1 MVMVVESELTI
12 TAIVKASNWAGC
24 SLAIACTVE
33 ANDEDP
39 KHHEPKHLTAG
50 TSWRRSNR
58 IMAWSRG
65 HGAAIS
71 DSDGKDDDNDD
82 DDGSTKGRGGGA
94 VGELAKYAVPRLCAC
109 EERKRRRGKAM
120 AASEVVKIARTTRDS
135 AWHLFRR
142 HPISP
147 FLLRRG
153 ATHSFSSSSSSSVS
167 VSRTRTI
174 FLLLLL
180 LLCDDPSFVRRIL

>member
-1 MVMVVESELTI
+1 
-12 TAIVKASNWAGC
+12 
-24 SLAIACTVE
+24 
-33 ANDEDP
+33 
-39 KHHEPKHLTAG
+39 
-50 TSWRRSNR
+50 
-58 IMAWSRG
+58 MAWSRG

-135 AWHLFRR
+135 AWHLFRCATQSR
-142 HPISP
+142 HFCCGEVPPTPFPPPPPPPSLSP
-147 FLLRRG
+147 EPEQYFCSSCCCSVTTRASCVESSEVIWAG
-153 ATHSFSSSSSSSVS
+153 AG
-167 VSRTRTI
+167 
-174 FLLLLL
+174 
-180 LLCDDPSFVRRIL
+180 